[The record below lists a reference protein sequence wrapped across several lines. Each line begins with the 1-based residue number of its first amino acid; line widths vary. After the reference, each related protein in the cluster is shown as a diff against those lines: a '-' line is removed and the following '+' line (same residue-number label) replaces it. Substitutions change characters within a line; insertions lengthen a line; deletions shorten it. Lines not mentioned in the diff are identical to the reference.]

1 MAKTLLIVDD
11 AGVIRQVSAMKL
23 RAAGF
28 VVIEAE
34 NGKDA
39 LAKAEGKKIDLVVTD
54 INMPAM
60 DGIELIKKLRAKD
73 EFKYTPIIVL
83 STLSQKEKVEEG
95 KQAGATGWLYKPF
108 NANELINTV
117 KKFV

>member
-1 MAKTLLIVDD
+1 
-11 AGVIRQVSAMKL
+11 MKL

-28 VVIEAE
+28 DVVEAE
-34 NGKDA
+34 DGKDA
-39 LAKAEGKKIDLVVTD
+39 LAKAEGKNIDLVVTD
-54 INMPAM
+54 INMPGM
-60 DGIELIKKLRAKD
+60 DGIELIKALRAKD
-73 EFKYTPIIVL
+73 EFKFTPIIVL

-108 NANELINTV
+108 DAKELITTV